1 MARSIRHYGTAI
13 TSPSLR
19 QLASPRLFLG
29 WHALTGGILR
39 SFQAKTVFAHRRV
52 LKIVLL
58 ISCAHAL
65 VHLLEQSIAS
75 VETVISSEYGLD
87 KTQSAYLG
95 SALRFPYGL
104 GAILAGL
111 LADRIGGKRVLLLY
125 LFGAA
130 TVCAS
135 FLFSRSSGMVYGQ
148 LFALGSLASIYHPA
162 GLGIL
167 ANETTVKNRSRALG
181 LHGIFGSVGIASA
194 PFLAAIML
202 TIRPGEWRT
211 YYVLLAALS
220 GCLGLLIWW
229 NFKPTVHQASNIDA
243 QKSGRKQ
250 DKSKPAVVTSGAA
263 AVTFQLK
270 PYLMM
275 IASGACG
282 GIVYGGV
289 LHFLPRYLQESGS
302 GQLPLLS
309 LGSSIS
315 LSAIGNYAAA
325 LALVCG
331 AFGQYTAG
339 RWATPKK
346 LPRQISTAYALN
358 IPFLIWMTF
367 AEGPYRLLAACL
379 WAFVHFMNQ
388 PLYNSL
394 LSEFVPQH
402 RRSLGFGFS
411 NMLGFGIGALGPTL
425 VAWFGIILGDYTNSY
440 AVLALSLIH
449 I

>member
-1 MARSIRHYGTAI
+1 M
-13 TSPSLR
+13 
-19 QLASPRLFLG
+19 
-29 WHALTGGILR
+29 
-39 SFQAKTVFAHRRV
+39 FADRRV

-75 VETVISSEYGLD
+75 VETVISGEYGLTQ
-87 KTQSAYLG
+87 TQSGYLG
-95 SALRFPYGL
+95 SALRLPYGL

-130 TVCAS
+130 VVCAS
-135 FLFSRSSGMVYGQ
+135 FLLSRSAGMVYGQ
-148 LFALGSLASIYHPA
+148 LFTLGSLASIYHPA
-162 GLGIL
+162 GLGLL

-194 PFLAAIML
+194 PLLAAIML
-202 TIRPGEWRT
+202 SVRPGEWRT
-211 YYVLLAALS
+211 YYLLLAALS

-229 NFKPTVHQASNIDA
+229 TLKPTVHAVQSSSDEKDG
-243 QKSGRKQ
+243 QG
-250 DKSKPAVVTSGAA
+250 KSKPVVQTSSAM
-263 AVTFQLK
+263 VVKFQVK
-270 PYLMM
+270 PYVMM

-289 LHFLPRYLQESGS
+289 LHFLPRYLQDAGD
-302 GQLPLLS
+302 GQLSFLS
-309 LGSSIS
+309 SESSIS
-315 LSAIGNYAAA
+315 LSAVGNYAAA

-346 LPRQISTAYALN
+346 LPRQIATAYALN
-358 IPFLIWMTF
+358 IPFLLWMTV

-394 LSEFVPQH
+394 LSEFVPRH
-402 RRSLGFGFS
+402 RRSVGFGIS
-411 NMLGFGIGALGPTL
+411 NMLGFGIGALGPPL
-425 VAWFGIILGDYTNSY
+425 VAWFGIILEDYTSSY
-440 AVLALSLIH
+440 GVLACFALTASMLVLPLMNAKFAEREVDGSV
-449 I
+449 

>member
-1 MARSIRHYGTAI
+1 M
-13 TSPSLR
+13 
-19 QLASPRLFLG
+19 
-29 WHALTGGILR
+29 
-39 SFQAKTVFAHRRV
+39 FADRRV

-75 VETVISSEYGLD
+75 VETVISSEYGLTQ
-87 KTQSAYLG
+87 TQSGYLG
-95 SALRFPYGL
+95 SALRLPYGL

-130 TVCAS
+130 IVCAS
-135 FLFSRSSGMVYGQ
+135 FLLSRSSGMVYGQ

-162 GLGIL
+162 GLGLL

-181 LHGIFGSVGIASA
+181 LHGIFGSIGIASA
-194 PFLAAIML
+194 PFLAAVML
-202 TIRPGEWRT
+202 SIRPGEWRT
-211 YYVLLAALS
+211 YYLLLAALS

-229 NFKPTVHQASNIDA
+229 TLKPTVHEAVSADA
-243 QKSGRKQ
+243 DQKT
-250 DKSKPAVVTSGAA
+250 DKPETTVKTSGS
-263 AVTFQLK
+263 VVVSFQVK
-270 PYLMM
+270 PYVMM

-282 GIVYGGV
+282 GVVYGGV
-289 LHFLPRYLQESGS
+289 LHFLPRYLQDAGN
-302 GQLPLLS
+302 GQLPFLS
-309 LGSSIS
+309 SDFSIS
-315 LSAIGNYAAA
+315 LSAVGNYAAA

-346 LPRQISTAYALN
+346 LPRQIATAYALN
-358 IPFLIWMTF
+358 IPFLMWMTV
-367 AEGPYRLLAACL
+367 AEGPWRLVAACQ

-394 LSEFVPQH
+394 LSEFIPRH
-402 RRSLGFGFS
+402 RRSVGFGIS
-411 NMLGFGIGALGPTL
+411 NMLGFGIGALGPPL
-425 VAWFGIILGDYTNSY
+425 VAWFGVILDDYTSSY
-440 AVLALSLIH
+440 AVLACFAFVASLLVLPLMNPKFAEREVDGSV
-449 I
+449 